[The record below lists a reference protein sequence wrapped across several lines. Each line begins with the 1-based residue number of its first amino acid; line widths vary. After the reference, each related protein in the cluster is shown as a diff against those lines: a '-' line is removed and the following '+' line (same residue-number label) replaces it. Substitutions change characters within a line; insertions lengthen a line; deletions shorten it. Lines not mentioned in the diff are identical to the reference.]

1 MVENKSIIKE
11 VQDKVLK
18 KKIDE
23 YSSGVDI
30 NFRGYDRNTYNDSII
45 KKGTDAH
52 INRVLFWLSS
62 KRDDY
67 VRDSFKGGILY
78 DMLGEVTR
86 ESNLK
91 EWEYTIKN
99 RFNEE
104 FSGDLDLMLVTVSL
118 DNDNKKIIIDMVVR
132 DTIDNRTFP
141 ISTGVEI

>member
-1 MVENKSIIKE
+1 
-11 VQDKVLK
+11 
-18 KKIDE
+18 
-23 YSSGVDI
+23 
-30 NFRGYDRNTYNDSII
+30 
-45 KKGTDAH
+45 
-52 INRVLFWLSS
+52 
-62 KRDDY
+62 
-67 VRDSFKGGILY
+67 
-78 DMLGEVTR
+78 MLGEVTR